1 MEQRAELS
9 DVYLRSLFDRTEE
22 LDGRLE
28 VIFLMGPITYVSRP
42 QEKTRRA
49 WKLQSQPRRHVAAQ
63 QFPSRMYRLTIAA
76 VLWPVVRAISRSSA
90 P

>member
-28 VIFLMGPITYVSRP
+28 VIFLMGPITYVSGPCRIGHR
-42 QEKTRRA
+42 K
-49 WKLQSQPRRHVAAQ
+49 
-63 QFPSRMYRLTIAA
+63 
-76 VLWPVVRAISRSSA
+76 
-90 P
+90 